1 MNESF
6 KKGVLS
12 TSQKLGIISILPKAD
27 KSREFLKNW
36 RPISLLNVSY
46 KLLSSCIANRI
57 KQVLQHIIHENQ
69 RGFMKGR
76 YIGENTRIVYDIIQ
90 ISNKHKIP
98 GMILLVDFEKAFDS
112 VSWSFM
118 YKALHFFN
126 FGPDII
132 RWVKTLYLMLIC
144 VLSKMVFFL
153 SFSIL
158 VEDVD
163 KETQYHLTCLTYV

>member
-1 MNESF
+1 MYCKQN
-6 KKGVLS
+6 K
-12 TSQKLGIISILPKAD
+12 TSSPA
-27 KSREFLKNW
+27 
-36 RPISLLNVSY
+36 
-46 KLLSSCIANRI
+46 
-57 KQVLQHIIHENQ
+57 HIHENQ

-98 GMILLVDFEKAFDS
+98 GMILLVDIEKAFDS
-112 VSWSFM
+112 VSWSVM
-118 YKALHFFN
+118 YKSLHFFN

-132 RWVKTLYLMLIC
+132 RWVKTLHADAKLC
-144 VLSKMVFFL
+144 VIQNGIFL

-163 KETQYHLTCLTYV
+163 KEPQYHLTCLTYV

>member
-1 MNESF
+1 
-6 KKGVLS
+6 
-12 TSQKLGIISILPKAD
+12 
-27 KSREFLKNW
+27 
-36 RPISLLNVSY
+36 
-46 KLLSSCIANRI
+46 
-57 KQVLQHIIHENQ
+57 
-69 RGFMKGR
+69 MKGR

-118 YKALHFFN
+118 YKTLHFFN

-132 RWVKTLYLMLIC
+132 RWVKILYADAKLC
-144 VLSKMVFFL
+144 VIQNGIFL